1 VERKP
6 RAEATTFA
14 LHDAK
19 NMVCALQMGL
29 EWLRQNQRD
38 RESFEVVD
46 EMAETCATLSRLLL
60 EALETTHSGNAA
72 LSLDRQPQPIA
83 DLVESVARRVRARA
97 ARSGVSVVV
106 ESHDRPIVSLDESLF
121 RRVLENLTDNALR
134 VSPIGSQLTLRCGTF
149 GENAVITVTDQG
161 PGVDPARQD
170 EIFSLYSHDE
180 KTGGTGI
187 GLAFCRRVVDAHG
200 GCLTVDSL
208 LGDGA
213 SFGISLPL
221 GGERGDGTLTPSSGP
236 DSCFGGLMARNSI
249 RSPSVAPILV
259 SERPALDEELWFGK
273 LDDRAEDLAAASLAA
288 RVGRILGAKPFP
300 AAARRLDELTRG
312 AACSI
317 DEVVRVLEGDPA
329 LSARLLRLVNSVG
342 YALRVRCSSVRHA
355 TVLVGT
361 RRLNQLATTAAVLD
375 LFDQSTSIAARL
387 VEHASTVGSLCRY
400 LAVHLGLPRD
410 ELATCGFLHDI
421 GKLMLLDSEGPD
433 YRAILERYAKRADR
447 MHEVER
453 ERFGFDH
460 AVLGAHVLAA
470 WNIPEPVPKVV
481 AWHHQPARAVQNGG
495 MVAAMVQA
503 LRLAISMAFELAQ
516 TKRAEAIETLA
527 SSDMAM
533 YLEIS
538 APQLAA
544 MWGDLEAL
552 HDAARTRGSKD
563 AVPDIVPRRPSVEP
577 KSSTAPSL
585 PKHFPCVV
593 CDKASFGSTCTA
605 CGAYACPEHWL
616 ASEQW
621 CTSCATTYR
630 TESHT
635 PPWSVVAVSSGLMA
649 TASGTAAL
657 ASGSGLGSTL
667 VVASLSA
674 VCAAT
679 VSVVVSRARERVR
692 FLRGRGIERELA
704 SQSPDADE
712 DSLER
717 LELPPTP
724 ILPGLDIFEMKD
736 DARDRATDPAPPSTD
751 ARDHYLPG
759 SVSIAP
765 VIPIAP
771 NMPTLSVLPDPFG
784 PVNETSAEAIVI
796 TRTEPLPPRPVEPFA
811 LASDFPT
818 PARATEPPEAEAAPP
833 TEAPPPE
840 VARPTDAPVLEI
852 THVTDGPPAEI
863 RQATVTPPEIAHAIQ
878 ATNEPVSAT
887 FVAGETFDDDDDCD
901 SRPTLVNDPPP
912 VERRDSH
919 PALVLLERKPRAELR
934 YNTRASNGVRCTP
947 EARWYGCASGPSSIE
962 PEQRPSVRAVP
973 EWSEQAPRYATP

>member
-1 VERKP
+1 
-6 RAEATTFA
+6 
-14 LHDAK
+14 
-19 NMVCALQMGL
+19 
-29 EWLRQNQRD
+29 
-38 RESFEVVD
+38 
-46 EMAETCATLSRLLL
+46 
-60 EALETTHSGNAA
+60 
-72 LSLDRQPQPIA
+72 
-83 DLVESVARRVRARA
+83 
-97 ARSGVSVVV
+97 
-106 ESHDRPIVSLDESLF
+106 
-121 RRVLENLTDNALR
+121 
-134 VSPIGSQLTLRCGTF
+134 
-149 GENAVITVTDQG
+149 
-161 PGVDPARQD
+161 
-170 EIFSLYSHDE
+170 
-180 KTGGTGI
+180 
-187 GLAFCRRVVDAHG
+187 
-200 GCLTVDSL
+200 
-208 LGDGA
+208 
-213 SFGISLPL
+213 
-221 GGERGDGTLTPSSGP
+221 
-236 DSCFGGLMARNSI
+236 MARNSI
-249 RSPSVAPILV
+249 RSPSAAPVLV

-273 LDDRAEDLAAASLAA
+273 LDDRAEGLAAASLAA

-312 AACSI
+312 ASCSI
-317 DEVVRVLEGDPA
+317 DEAVRVLEGDPA

-375 LFDQSTSIAARL
+375 LFDQSTPVAARL

-421 GKLMLLDSEGPD
+421 GKLMLLDSEGSE
-433 YRAILERYAKRADR
+433 YRALLERYATRADR

-470 WNIPEPVPKVV
+470 WNIPDPVPKVV

-495 MVAAMVQA
+495 MLASMVQA
-503 LRLAISMAFELAQ
+503 LRLANAMAYELAQ
-516 TKRAEAIETLA
+516 TPRAEAIEKLA
-527 SSDMAM
+527 SSDTAM

-552 HDAARTRGSKD
+552 HDAARSRGKQD
-563 AVPDIVPRRPSVEP
+563 AVPDILPRRPSVEP
-577 KSSTAPSL
+577 KSSSAPSM

-657 ASGSGLGSTL
+657 ASGSGLGATL

-704 SQSPDADE
+704 SQAPEEDE
-712 DSLER
+712 ELMVER

-724 ILPGLDIFEMKD
+724 ILPGLEIFHLTD
-736 DARDRATDPAPPSTD
+736 DARSRVTDPAPRSSDERD
-751 ARDHYLPG
+751 AYQPN

-765 VIPIAP
+765 VIPVAP
-771 NMPTLSVLPDPFG
+771 KMPKLSVMPDPFG
-784 PVNETSAEAIVI
+784 PVSEHVSEAIVT
-796 TRTEPLPPRPVEPFA
+796 TRTEPLPPPPLEPFA

-818 PARATEPPEAEAAPP
+818 PALVQAPPSEIPHVAEALPEITHA
-833 TEAPPPE
+833 TEAPPEVPRTTEAPPAEPARATEAPPAEAPLAE
-840 VARPTDAPVLEI
+840 VARPTE
-852 THVTDGPPAEI
+852 GPPAEL
-863 RQATVTPPEIAHAIQ
+863 RQATHAPSQIAHAIQ
-878 ATNEPVSAT
+878 ALGAESDLENAPTIETRSEPVSAT
-887 FVAGETFDDDDDCD
+887 FLTGETLDDDDCD
-901 SRPTLVNDPPP
+901 SRPTLVNEPPP
-912 VERRDSH
+912 APESIAPPAERRDSH
-919 PALVLLERKPRAELR
+919 PALVLLERKQRTELR
-934 YNTRASNGVRCTP
+934 YNARASNVVRCTP
-947 EARWYGCASGPSSIE
+947 EARWYGCASGPSITES
-962 PEQRPSVRAVP
+962 EQRPSTRAAP